1 MQRADALNAVL
12 SYAAAGQLAV
22 AFESVPLDGIAQ
34 AWDRQARGEAPV
46 RIVVT
51 C

>member
-1 MQRADALNAVL
+1 
-12 SYAAAGQLAV
+12 
-22 AFESVPLDGIAQ
+22 VPLDGIAQ

-46 RIVVT
+46 RLVVT